1 MKIIHP
7 HRLLLTTLM
16 TALLVS
22 GCSLV
27 PLTGRR
33 QINLVSDA
41 QVVAVSEQQ
50 YRSFIS
56 QAPKSRDMAQTERT
70 REMGKR
76 IASATERYLRSI
88 GHTEDIR
95 YFRWEFNLIASN
107 QVNAF
112 CMPGGKIVV
121 YEGILPV
128 ARTDDELATVIAHE
142 VAHAVAKHSNERLS
156 QAILRQYGGQALGQ
170 ILSGS
175 SAGAQVVGNILYNV
189 GGKLIFELPYS
200 RKQEYEADQIGLYLM
215 ALAGYDYHN
224 APNLWVKMAS
234 RSGGGN
240 QSEVISSHP
249 NDQNRIRAIRE
260 EIPRVEAFMR
270 SGGKVVPT
278 ATTPSTS
285 KNVTSNKKS
294 KDQGSVPIITH
305 Y

>member
-278 ATTPSTS
+278 ATPSTS
-285 KNVTSNKKS
+285 KKASANKKS
-294 KDQGSVPIITH
+294 KDQGNVPIITH

>member
-95 YFRWEFNLIASN
+95 FFRWEFNLIASN

-249 NDQNRIRAIRE
+249 NDQNRIKAIRE

-278 ATTPSTS
+278 ATPSTS
-285 KNVTSNKKS
+285 KKVSANKKS
-294 KDQGSVPIITH
+294 KDQGNVPIITH

>member
-7 HRLLLTTLM
+7 HRLLLATLM

-41 QVVAVSEQQ
+41 QVVAISEQQ

-170 ILSGS
+170 ILSDS

-270 SGGKVVPT
+270 SGGKVIP
-278 ATTPSTS
+278 AATPSTS
-285 KNVTSNKKS
+285 KKTSANKKS
-294 KDQGSVPIITH
+294 KDQGNVPIITH

>member
-76 IASATERYLRSI
+76 IASATEQYLRSI

-278 ATTPSTS
+278 ATPSTS
-285 KNVTSNKKS
+285 KKVSANKKS
-294 KDQGSVPIITH
+294 KDQGNVPIITH

>member
-1 MKIIHP
+1 MKIIRP
-7 HRLLLTTLM
+7 HRLLLATLM
-16 TALLVS
+16 IALLVS

-41 QVVAVSEQQ
+41 QVVAISEQQ

-56 QAPKSRDMAQTERT
+56 QAPKSRDMAQTQRT

-95 YFRWEFNLIASN
+95 YFRWEFNLIASD

-128 ARTDDELATVIAHE
+128 AQTDDELATVIAHE

-175 SAGAQVVGNILYNV
+175 SAGAQVIGNVLYNV

-278 ATTPSTS
+278 ATPSTS
-285 KNVTSNKKS
+285 KKASANKKS
-294 KDQGSVPIITH
+294 KDQGNVPIITH

>member
-156 QAILRQYGGQALGQ
+156 QAILRQYGGQALWQ

-249 NDQNRIRAIRE
+249 NDQNRIKAIRE

-278 ATTPSTS
+278 ATPSTS
-285 KNVTSNKKS
+285 KKVSANKKS
-294 KDQGSVPIITH
+294 KDQGNVPIITH

>member
-200 RKQEYEADQIGLYLM
+200 RKQEYEADHIGLYLM

-278 ATTPSTS
+278 ATPSTS
-285 KNVTSNKKS
+285 KKVSANKKS
-294 KDQGSVPIITH
+294 KDQGNVPIITH

>member
-249 NDQNRIRAIRE
+249 NDQNRIKAIRE

-278 ATTPSTS
+278 ATPSTS
-285 KNVTSNKKS
+285 KKASANKKS
-294 KDQGSVPIITH
+294 KDQGNVPIITH

>member
-156 QAILRQYGGQALGQ
+156 QAMLRQYGGQALGQ

-175 SAGAQVVGNILYNV
+175 SAGTQVIGNILYNV

-249 NDQNRIRAIRE
+249 NDQNRIKAIRE

-278 ATTPSTS
+278 ATPSTS
-285 KNVTSNKKS
+285 KKVSANKKS

>member
-224 APNLWVKMAS
+224 APNLWVKMAN

-270 SGGKVVPT
+270 SGGKAVPT
-278 ATTPSTS
+278 ATPSTS
-285 KNVTSNKKS
+285 KKASANKKS
-294 KDQGSVPIITH
+294 KDQGNVPIITH

>member
-278 ATTPSTS
+278 ATPSTS
-285 KNVTSNKKS
+285 KKVSSNKKS
-294 KDQGSVPIITH
+294 KDQGNVPIITH

>member
-7 HRLLLTTLM
+7 HRLLLATLV

-41 QVVAVSEQQ
+41 QVVAISEQQ

-70 REMGKR
+70 REMGER

-175 SAGAQVVGNILYNV
+175 SAGAQVVGNILYSV

-240 QSEVISSHP
+240 QSEVMSSHP

-270 SGGKVVPT
+270 SGGKVVPV
-278 ATTPSTS
+278 ATPSTS
-285 KNVTSNKKS
+285 KNATSNKKS

>member
-1 MKIIHP
+1 MKIFHP

-70 REMGKR
+70 REMGRR

-175 SAGAQVVGNILYNV
+175 SAGTQVIGNILYNV

-278 ATTPSTS
+278 ATPSTS
-285 KNVTSNKKS
+285 KKASANKKS
-294 KDQGSVPIITH
+294 KDQGNVPIITH

>member
-249 NDQNRIRAIRE
+249 NDQNRIKAIRE

-278 ATTPSTS
+278 ATPSTS
-285 KNVTSNKKS
+285 KKVSSNKKS
-294 KDQGSVPIITH
+294 KDQGNVPIITH

>member
-1 MKIIHP
+1 MKIFHP

-278 ATTPSTS
+278 ATPSTS
-285 KNVTSNKKS
+285 KKASANKKS
-294 KDQGSVPIITH
+294 KDQGNMPIITH

>member
-270 SGGKVVPT
+270 SGGKVVPN
-278 ATTPSTS
+278 ATPSTS
-285 KNVTSNKKS
+285 KEVSANKKS
-294 KDQGSVPIITH
+294 KDQGNVPIITH

>member
-249 NDQNRIRAIRE
+249 NDQNRIKAIRE

-278 ATTPSTS
+278 ATPSTS
-285 KNVTSNKKS
+285 KKVSANKKS
-294 KDQGSVPIITH
+294 KDQGNVPIITH

>member
-1 MKIIHP
+1 MKIFHP

-88 GHTEDIR
+88 GHAEDIR

-278 ATTPSTS
+278 ATPSTS
-285 KNVTSNKKS
+285 KKVSANKKS
-294 KDQGSVPIITH
+294 KDQGNVPIITH

>member
-1 MKIIHP
+1 MKIFHP

-278 ATTPSTS
+278 ATPSTS
-285 KNVTSNKKS
+285 KKASANKKS
-294 KDQGSVPIITH
+294 KDQGNVPIITH

>member
-1 MKIIHP
+1 MKIILP
-7 HRLLLTTLM
+7 HRLLLATLM

-41 QVVAVSEQQ
+41 QVVAISEQQ

-56 QAPKSRDMAQTERT
+56 QAPKSRVLAQTQRT

-128 ARTDDELATVIAHE
+128 AQTDDELATVIAHE

-175 SAGAQVVGNILYNV
+175 SAGAQVIGNILYNV

-270 SGGKVVPT
+270 NGGKVVP
-278 ATTPSTS
+278 AAAPSTS
-285 KNVTSNKKS
+285 KKISDNNKKS
-294 KDQGSVPIITH
+294 KDQGNVPIITH

>member
-41 QVVAVSEQQ
+41 QVVAISEQQ

-112 CMPGGKIVV
+112 CMPGGKIIV

-278 ATTPSTS
+278 ATPSTS
-285 KNVTSNKKS
+285 KKVSANKKS
-294 KDQGSVPIITH
+294 KDQGNVPIITH

>member
-1 MKIIHP
+1 MNSRQHFP
-7 HRLLLTTLM
+7 HTLLFSVLIV
-16 TALLVS
+16 ALLAT

-41 QVVAVSEQQ
+41 QVVAISEQQ

-56 QAPKSRDMAQTERT
+56 NAPKSRDVAQAART
-70 REMGKR
+70 RDMGKR
-76 IASATERYLRSI
+76 IAAATERYLRSI
-88 GHTEDIR
+88 GQTEDIK
-95 YFRWEFNLIASN
+95 YFRWEFNLIASD

-128 ARTDDELATVIAHE
+128 ARSDDELATVIAHE

-175 SAGAQVVGNILYNV
+175 SAGAQVIGSVLYSV

-224 APNLWVKMAS
+224 APNLWVRMAS

-240 QSEVISSHP
+240 QSEVMSSHP
-249 NDQNRIRAIRE
+249 NDQNRIKAIRE

-270 SGGKVVPT
+270 GGGKVPPSAVPAASKT
-278 ATTPSTS
+278 KST
-285 KNVTSNKKS
+285 KS
-294 KDQGSVPIITH
+294 KSKGKEPLITH

>member
-175 SAGAQVVGNILYNV
+175 SAGAQVIGNILYNV

-278 ATTPSTS
+278 ATPSTS
-285 KNVTSNKKS
+285 KKVSANKKS
-294 KDQGSVPIITH
+294 KDQGNVPIITH

>member
-1 MKIIHP
+1 MKIFHP

-278 ATTPSTS
+278 ATPSTS
-285 KNVTSNKKS
+285 KKVSANKKS
-294 KDQGSVPIITH
+294 KDQGNVPIITH

>member
-128 ARTDDELATVIAHE
+128 ARTDDELATVTAHE

-249 NDQNRIRAIRE
+249 NDQNRIKAIRE

-278 ATTPSTS
+278 ATPSTS
-285 KNVTSNKKS
+285 KKVSANKKS
-294 KDQGSVPIITH
+294 KDQGNVPIITH

>member
-41 QVVAVSEQQ
+41 QVVAISEQQ

-249 NDQNRIRAIRE
+249 NDQNRIKAIRE

-278 ATTPSTS
+278 ATPSTS
-285 KNVTSNKKS
+285 KKVSSNKKS
-294 KDQGSVPIITH
+294 KDQGNVPIITH

>member
-278 ATTPSTS
+278 ATPSTS
-285 KNVTSNKKS
+285 KKVSADQKS
-294 KDQGSVPIITH
+294 KDQGNVPIITH

>member
-16 TALLVS
+16 TVLLVS

-41 QVVAVSEQQ
+41 QVVAISEQQ

-175 SAGAQVVGNILYNV
+175 SVGAQVVGNILYNV

-278 ATTPSTS
+278 DTPSTS
-285 KNVTSNKKS
+285 KKVSANKKS
-294 KDQGSVPIITH
+294 KDQGNVPIITH